1 MKTPSKTISKN
12 EAMELLS
19 TQMRRPEIDDATLVK
34 LVTLYSKL
42 NRWGEQPTPSTE
54 PDMNALVAALERNRR
69 ESK

>member
-1 MKTPSKTISKN
+1 MTKKSIVSKN

-19 TQMRRPEIDDATLVK
+19 KQMRRPEIDDATLVK

-42 NRWGEQPTPSTE
+42 NRWGEEPTPSTE
-54 PDMNALVAALERNRR
+54 PDMDALVAALERKRR